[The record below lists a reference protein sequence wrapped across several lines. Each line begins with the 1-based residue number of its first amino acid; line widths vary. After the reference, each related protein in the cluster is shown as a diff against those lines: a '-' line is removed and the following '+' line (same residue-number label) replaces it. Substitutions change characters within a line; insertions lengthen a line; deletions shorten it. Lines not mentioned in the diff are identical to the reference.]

1 MSRIGAEGMR
11 CRAPFPTV
19 AASRSSAYLGAM
31 KPWLR
36 KLLIAL
42 AVVIVVGG
50 GLTLWV
56 MRGRPAKHT
65 VEELSG
71 KDPILTKANPEWFP
85 SVALPE
91 PLGWK
96 AGAAPVPAAGLTV
109 SRFAEGLNHPR
120 TMLTLPNGD
129 VLVAETNA
137 PPRKDSGGITGF
149 FMKLFLSRVGAAVPS
164 ANRIVLLRDANSDGK
179 AEQRFVLRSEGLASP
194 SGMAWGEGKLYVANH
209 NAVLAFDFVPG
220 ATALTGTPKKLMDL
234 PAGGNH
240 WMRNLLL
247 APEGKELYVAV
258 GSASNISEN
267 GIAEE
272 QGRAA
277 IWQIDLASGRAR
289 QFANGL
295 RNPNGMAW
303 NPATGELWT
312 VVNER
317 DMLGPDL
324 VPDYLTNV
332 PIGAQYGWPWVY
344 WKNNFDL
351 RVDTLAPEFM
361 VEYTRKPEYALG
373 AHTAPLG
380 LLFVTG
386 GQRLGPSFG
395 NGAVIARHG
404 SWNRKP
410 PAGYDVVFVRF
421 DANGNPLGKPQK
433 LLTGFLAK
441 SGDAFGRPTWLAWD
455 KAGALLVSDDTA
467 GIVWRVFSANAA
479 PSAPVKPVVSAS
491 MPPQR
496 ELTGEPGAKYRG
508 SFGPEIQ
515 NTVPTR

>member
-1 MSRIGAEGMR
+1 
-11 CRAPFPTV
+11 
-19 AASRSSAYLGAM
+19 M

-36 KLLIAL
+36 KLLIVL
-42 AVVIVVGG
+42 AILIVVVGG
-50 GLTLWV
+50 LTWWV
-56 MRGRPAKHT
+56 MRGRPAQHT

-71 KDPILTKANPEWFP
+71 KNPVLVEQDAEWFP
-85 SVALPE
+85 SVSLPE
-91 PLGWK
+91 PLGWA
-96 AGAAPVPAAGLTV
+96 AGAAPVAAPGLSV
-109 SRFAEGLNHPR
+109 SRFAEGLDHPR

-137 PPRKDSGGITGF
+137 PPRGEAGGITGLV
-149 FMKLFLSRVGAAVPS
+149 MKLFMSKVGAAVPS
-164 ANRIVLLRDANSDGK
+164 ANRITLLRDADGDGK
-179 AEQRFVLRSEGLASP
+179 AEQRFVLRSAGLASP
-194 SGMAWGEGKLYVANH
+194 SGLAWGNGKLYVANH

-220 ATALTGTPKKLMDL
+220 ATALAGNPKKLMDL
-234 PAGGNH
+234 PAAGNH

-247 APEGKELYVAV
+247 SPDGKELYVAV

-267 GIAEE
+267 GIALE

-277 IWQIDLASGRAR
+277 IWQLDLATGRAR

-303 NPATGELWT
+303 NPSSGELWT

-344 WKNNFDL
+344 WKDVVDE
-351 RVDTLAPEFM
+351 RVDTFMPEYM
-361 VEYTRKPEYALG
+361 IEYTRKPEYALG
-373 AHTAPLG
+373 AHVAPLG
-380 LLFVTG
+380 LLFMTG
-386 GQRLGPSFG
+386 GQRLGPGFD

-421 DANGNPLGKPQK
+421 DANGNPQGLPQK

-441 SGDAFGRPTWLAWD
+441 SGDAHGRPTWLAWD

-467 GIVWRVFSANAA
+467 GIIWRVVSATAA
-479 PSAPVKPVVSAS
+479 PSAAVKPVVAAS
-491 MPPQR
+491 MPPR
-496 ELTGEPGAKYRG
+496 GDLSGDPTAKYRG
-508 SFGPEIQ
+508 SFGPD
-515 NTVPTR
+515 PAPKR